1 LDQGGWYEHKDK
13 EKPFKK
19 IINTILIT
27 AMGPPGGGRSF
38 VTPRIL
44 RHLSLTSF
52 TSFEDET
59 LNRIFT
65 TILKWF
71 FSSFGFNADVL
82 KSEAKIF
89 SSTLEIYKSAID
101 QFLPTPTKSHY
112 LFNLRDFARV
122 IFGICM
128 SDKEKLQSQDQ
139 AVRIWLH

>member
-1 LDQGGWYEHKDK
+1 
-13 EKPFKK
+13 
-19 IINTILIT
+19 
-27 AMGPPGGGRSF
+27 MGPPGGGRSF